1 MDEDRRA
8 TTIRRTAYTL
18 MTIATVAAITGRV
31 LSVERV
37 FEPSMYRAPGDTQ
50 PTAPPR
56 DWPKTRP
63 LPMPTFS
70 SNDRSRWATI
80 RSLVDDGTYAVGR
93 RVYDSAGKYR
103 DEGIITEDGWQT
115 VDKVLHPETK
125 IFYSSKPPLLPTL
138 LAGEYWLIKK
148 LTGWTIAAEPWKVI
162 VPILLTV
169 NVLPLI
175 AYLVLLARLLERYG
189 TTDWGRLFTFAT
201 ACFGTFINTFSISLN
216 NHTLAAFATLF
227 AIYPLLSSVAGLCEA
242 GRGSSEPRPLGAQAG
257 LAEASYRKPPPSAA
271 ALATSGFF

>member
-37 FEPSMYRAPGDTQ
+37 YEPSMYRAPGDTR

-80 RSLVDDGTYAVGR
+80 RSLVEDGTYAVGR
-93 RVYDSAGKYR
+93 RVYDSAGKFR

-115 VDKVLHPETK
+115 VDKVMNPDTK
-125 IFYSSKPPLLPTL
+125 TFYSSKPPLLPTI
-138 LAGEYWLIKK
+138 LAGEYWLIMK
-148 LTGWTIAAEPWKVI
+148 LTGWTIAAQPWKVI

-169 NVLPLI
+169 NVLPLV
-175 AYLVLLARLLERYG
+175 AYLLLLARILERYG
-189 TTDWGRLFTFAT
+189 STDWGRLFTFAT

-216 NHTLAAFATLF
+216 NHTLAAFTTLF
-227 AIYPLLSSVAGLCEA
+227 AVYPLLSTAVAGLTA
-242 GRGSSEPRPLGAQAG
+242 TGDKSTAAPT
-257 LAEASYRKPPPSAA
+257 AA
-271 ALATSGFF
+271 ALAACGFFAGLTFCL